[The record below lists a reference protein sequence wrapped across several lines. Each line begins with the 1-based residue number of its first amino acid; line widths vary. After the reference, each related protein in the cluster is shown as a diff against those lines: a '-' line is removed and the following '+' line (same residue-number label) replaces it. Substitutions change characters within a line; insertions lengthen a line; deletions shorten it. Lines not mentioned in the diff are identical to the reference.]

1 MLSGFI
7 LSYFTLKNVRNEQL
21 LKFPNAGEP
30 YAPFCRNFSSFFVFI
45 TILLYCCVAIGDI
58 ATQRINNLQ
67 TMTIIRNTLFILFF
81 FIGMAAAPPSVK
93 PLKIVFFGDSITQAG
108 VNPGGFIDKMKAMLE
123 TKGIKE
129 NYQLIGAGIGGNK
142 IYDLYLRFEED
153 VLVHNPDVVLIWVG
167 VNDVWHKATYGT
179 GTDADK
185 FEKFYTALVKKF
197 QSKGIKVVLAT
208 PATIGERIDF
218 SNQQDGDLNFYSQI
232 IRNIAAKFDCP
243 VADFRKE
250 FLKYNVLKNTGNKE
264 SGILTSDRVHLNDAG
279 NQLVADILTTLLIK

>member
-1 MLSGFI
+1 MNRFKKCFLVLLS
-7 LSYFTLKNVRNEQL
+7 
-21 LKFPNAGEP
+21 
-30 YAPFCRNFSSFFVFI
+30 FV
-45 TILLYCCVAIGDI
+45 AMS
-58 ATQRINNLQ
+58 ATPL
-67 TMTIIRNTLFILFF
+67 
-81 FIGMAAAPPSVK
+81 PSLK

-123 TKGIKE
+123 TKGIKD

-142 IYDLYLRFEED
+142 IYDLYLRYEED
-153 VLVHNPDVVLIWVG
+153 VLVHNPDVVVIWVG
-167 VNDVWHKATYGT
+167 VNDVWHKATFGT

-208 PATIGERIDF
+208 PATIGERTDN
-218 SNQQDGDLNFYSQI
+218 SNQQDGDLNYYSTI

-250 FLKYNVLKNTGNKE
+250 FLKYNLLKNTTNKE
-264 SGILTSDRVHLNDAG
+264 SGILTTDRVHLNDAG
-279 NQLVADILTTLLIK
+279 NQLVADILTGLVIK